1 MVVGS
6 RRAHTPT
13 RKWPAACLGPVC
25 GARAPA
31 DATSLYAVQGLRS
44 ARSRRVLTGS
54 CGRLRPRPPREQ
66 QAAELAAPPQLEGA
80 LRPEP
85 RPQAAAAAQV
95 AQSTP
100 LPVALARPKG
110 TRGPVVGT
118 VSVYK
123 PQLRVRRLRFTAE
136 QSLCYI
142 IYYAMLFT
150 RAVEGE
156 ECTLLF
162 TCAAK
167 RKPLGQSD

>member
-1 MVVGS
+1 MRRWSGSGGRRHRLGAAQLAAAAVGGRGDGPAARPRVDRVAYLVVGS

-13 RKWPAACLGPVC
+13 RKWPAACLGPVG

-31 DATSLYAVQGLRS
+31 DATSLYALQGLRS

-66 QAAELAAPPQLEGA
+66 QAAELAAPPQLERA

-95 AQSTP
+95 AQSTQW
-100 LPVALARPKG
+100 PVALARPKG

-118 VSVYK
+118 VSV
-123 PQLRVRRLRFTAE
+123 
-136 QSLCYI
+136 
-142 IYYAMLFT
+142 
-150 RAVEGE
+150 
-156 ECTLLF
+156 
-162 TCAAK
+162 
-167 RKPLGQSD
+167 